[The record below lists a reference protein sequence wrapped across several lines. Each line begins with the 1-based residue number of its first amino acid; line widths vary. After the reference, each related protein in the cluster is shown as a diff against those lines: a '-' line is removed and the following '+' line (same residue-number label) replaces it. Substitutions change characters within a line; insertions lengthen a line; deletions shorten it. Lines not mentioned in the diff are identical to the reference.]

1 MTTFKRPKVITLFSL
16 VMINII
22 AVDSLRSLPISA
34 TYGLSI
40 FFLYGLMAV
49 FFFIPCALVTAE
61 LATGW
66 PNTGGIYVWVREA
79 FGRRWGFFVI
89 FMQWIYNI
97 VWFPT
102 IMAFIASTCLYYF
115 NPALSEN
122 PYVIFAIVLTLF
134 WITTIINCFGMKAS
148 SILSSIGA
156 MIGTLMPMLLI
167 SILGIIW
174 LIQGHALPTEFTQS
188 PLIPDLSNVNSY
200 AFLVAILFGL
210 VGLEMSAAHAEEVKN
225 PKRSYPLA
233 LLISVV
239 LILMTLI
246 FASLAIAIVVPKSEL
261 SIITG
266 LVQAYKIFFSQFG
279 LSWLTPIIV
288 GCIVIGSL
296 AGVGAW
302 VIGPVKGMYASAL
315 DGCLPQG
322 FNQLNRFGAPQKILL
337 LQGLIFTILSLLFLI
352 MPSVSSTYWI
362 LSDMT
367 AQLAL
372 FVYLGLFASALR
384 LRYKRPTTDRAFSV
398 PGGKLGLWVACAVAI
413 LCCIGVMILGFFPP
427 EQVDVGNVFIYE
439 SILIGGMIG
448 FCALPFFVYRK

>member
-1 MTTFKRPKVITLFSL
+1 MTVLRNKKTISLFGL
-16 VMINII
+16 VMINVI

-34 TYGLSI
+34 TYGFSI
-40 FFLYGLMAV
+40 FFLYGFMAL

-79 FGRRWGFFVI
+79 FGRRCGFFVI

-115 NPALSEN
+115 DPSLSN
-122 PYVIFAIVLTLF
+122 NRLVIFSIVLSLF
-134 WITTIINCFGMKAS
+134 WLTTIINCFGMKAS
-148 SILSSIGA
+148 AILSNLGA
-156 MIGTLMPMLLI
+156 LIGTLMPMILI
-167 SILGIIW
+167 SVLGIVW
-174 LIQGHALPTEFTQS
+174 LLTGHHLPEEFTQS
-188 PLIPDLSNVNSY
+188 AFIPDFSNINSY

-239 LILMTLI
+239 LILTTLI
-246 FASLAIAIVVPKSEL
+246 CASLAIAIVVPKSQL
-261 SIITG
+261 NIITG
-266 LVQAYKIFFSQFG
+266 LVQAYNIFFDQFG
-279 LSWLTPIIV
+279 LNWLTPIIV
-288 GCIVIGSL
+288 GCIVMGSL

-315 DGCLPQG
+315 DGCLPPS
-322 FNQLNRFGAPQKILL
+322 FNYLNRYGAPQKILL
-337 LQGLIFTILSLLFLI
+337 LQGLIFTLLSLLFLI

-372 FVYLGLFASALR
+372 FVYLGLFASALK
-384 LRYKRPTTDRAFSV
+384 LRYTKPATDRAFTV
-398 PGGKLGLWVACAVAI
+398 PGGKLGLWIACVLAI

-427 EQVDVGNVFIYE
+427 EQVNVGNKTVYE
-439 SILIGGMIG
+439 IILIGGMLI
-448 FCALPFFVYRK
+448 FCTIPFIIYRK